1 MYDFTESMTLAE
13 MTKIR
18 FDLIHIKYIA
28 LNVKEGIGQW
38 PKIWALLTCNLA
50 WGLGTPGWPHP
61 HPVPVPE
68 RQKWLLYQAHDNY
81 SG

>member
-1 MYDFTESMTLAE
+1 MA
-13 MTKIR
+13 K
-18 FDLIHIKYIA
+18 DLGIA
-28 LNVKEGIGQW
+28 V
-38 PKIWALLTCNLA
+38 LA